1 MKLKITTFVLVG
13 GLVGA
18 LTDGIMI
25 GVGAAALVF
34 IAYQIE
40 KYLEADK

>member
-1 MKLKITTFVLVG
+1 MFEITRFVLIG
-13 GLVGA
+13 GLIGA

-34 IAYQIE
+34 AYQMEIH
-40 KYLEADK
+40 L